1 MSISGNNFME
11 WMGRYK
17 KNKILVHS
25 LVLQID
31 TMKRELH
38 RQTKTF
44 EGPDDGD
51 QRGMGRGG
59 RHVVRVL
66 AF

>member
-1 MSISGNNFME
+1 MDFEQAAAAHPFEASTLG
-11 WMGRYK
+11 
-17 KNKILVHS
+17 
-25 LVLQID
+25 
-31 TMKRELH
+31 
-38 RQTKTF
+38 QTKTF